1 MRWSPPTRIAWG
13 GLACAL
19 ALCPAMIWGRRHDNP
34 QELTARIAREN
45 NPVKKAKYEIRLGR
59 LILEQAEQ
67 AYDGRHIP
75 QGQELL
81 ARYTRDMQSAWN
93 LLSATGRNAVKKPD
107 GFMQLEIALREN
119 NRDLRELRRRVY
131 YLYRGP
137 IDQTL
142 KTLAQLHS
150 KVLVDL
156 FPGAVPPA
164 NPPGASEAFQS
175 AKKRSRVE
183 AARESHP

>member
-1 MRWSPPTRIAWG
+1 MRLSPPTRIAWG

-19 ALCPAMIWGRRHDNP
+19 ALYPALIWGRRHDNP
-34 QELTARIAREN
+34 QELIARIAREN

-59 LILEQAEQ
+59 LILERAEQ

-75 QGQELL
+75 QGQKLL
-81 ARYTRDMQSAWN
+81 ARYTHEMQDAWN
-93 LLSATGRNAVKKPD
+93 LLSATGRNAAKKPD

-119 NRDLRELRRRVY
+119 NRDLRELRRRVF

-142 KTLAQLHS
+142 KTLGQLHS

-156 FPGAVPPA
+156 FPGAVPPS
-164 NPPGASEAFQS
+164 NSPRASEAFQS
-175 AKKRSRVE
+175 AKKRSSVE